1 MYELI
6 FAKRALE
13 EFNKFETNI
22 KERIWNKLQLIKEN
36 PFRFQENPQIFWFQK
51 SKAFLGVEKLV
62 EISGFKL
69 RVGDYRV
76 LVDIDSVAKKIY
88 INKIGH
94 RRNVYGN

>member
-6 FAKRALE
+6 FAKRAVEELNKLE
-13 EFNKFETNI
+13 THI
-22 KERIWNKLQLIKEN
+22 KERIWNKLQQAKES
-36 PFRFQENPQIFWFQK
+36 PPRFF
-51 SKAFLGVEKLV
+51 EKLV

-76 LVDIDSVAKKIY
+76 LADIDQNSKKIH

-94 RRNVYGN
+94 RKNIYDN